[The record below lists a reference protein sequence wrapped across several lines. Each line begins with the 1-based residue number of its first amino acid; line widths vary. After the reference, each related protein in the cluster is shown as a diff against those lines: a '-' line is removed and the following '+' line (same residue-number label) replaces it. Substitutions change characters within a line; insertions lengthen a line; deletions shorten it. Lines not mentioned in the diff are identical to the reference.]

1 MIPSTSDVPP
11 GKARGKGR
19 KRATKHGRPRGQGG
33 GGGGNRAW
41 RAWPHDKAGGG
52 GEARRKRTVPGGGR
66 ACTAIG
72 VRGTKTI
79 MIATLE
85 NMIRNVKKHIT
96 PS

>member
-1 MIPSTSDVPP
+1 MP
-11 GKARGKGR
+11 GHGGKEAAREATGRGVLGHTKRQVEGVKQGKRGR
-19 KRATKHGRPRGQGG
+19 CQ
-33 GGGGNRAW
+33 
-41 RAWPHDKAGGG
+41 
-52 GEARRKRTVPGGGR
+52 GGGR

-85 NMIRNVKKHIT
+85 NMIRNIKKHIT

>member
-1 MIPSTSDVPP
+1 MAGHG
-11 GKARGKGR
+11 GKEAAGE
-19 KRATKHGRPRGQGG
+19 ATERFL
-33 GGGGNRAW
+33 